1 MNWNKYNKQAMLN
14 KYFWTIFV
22 IDYNLVS
29 FTDSKSYKTTC
40 SFFTKKSVNIKRSE
54 VNFFKKKKS
63 V

>member
-1 MNWNKYNKQAMLN
+1 MLD
-14 KYFWTIFV
+14 KYFWTIFI

-29 FTDSKSYKTTC
+29 FTDSKSYKNTC
-40 SFFTKKSVNIKRSE
+40 SFFTKKSVNIKRSD

>member
-1 MNWNKYNKQAMLN
+1 MLN

-29 FTDSKSYKTTC
+29 FTDSTSYKTTC